1 MERLPFPPH
10 DLVIDEARF
19 LSLLRG
25 SVSLM
30 PIEKKRILQAV
41 PEMTQE
47 RFDAIVSILESEKTR
62 IDAVSERGEKIRRL
76 IASLRIMA
84 ALDWA
89 EVEYGL
95 SANKP

>member
-1 MERLPFPPH
+1 MERLQIPPH

-19 LSLLRG
+19 RALLAG
-25 SVSLM
+25 FLASVPS
-30 PIEKKRILQAV
+30 
-41 PEMTQE
+41 MTQDQ
-47 RFDAIVSILESEKTR
+47 FDGIIGILESEKTQ

-89 EVEYGL
+89 EIEYGL
-95 SANKP
+95 PASKP